1 MAAVG
6 RATAA
11 AIAAR
16 GIVADVVAEQ
26 AVQGSLVEALGDAAG
41 RRVLVATAEG
51 RVRCSPTAFGSG
63 ERRSRCSP
71 LPDAPRTGRCGRRVA
86 ADLVTFTS
94 SSTVTNVLEAL
105 AGRDLGSL
113 RTVSIGPVTSGTLRE
128 HGVEPLIEAD
138 PHDVEGLVEAV
149 LRAAVQ

>member
-1 MAAVG
+1 V
-6 RATAA
+6 
-11 AIAAR
+11 
-16 GIVADVVAEQ
+16 
-26 AVQGSLVEALGDAAG
+26 
-41 RRVLVATAEG
+41 
-51 RVRCSPTAFGSG
+51 
-63 ERRSRCSP
+63 
-71 LPDAPRTGRCGRRVA
+71 VA

-113 RTVSIGPVTSGTLRE
+113 RAVSIGPVTSGTLRE

-138 PHDVEGLVEAV
+138 PHDVDGLVEAV